1 MARVRRLRRTGGWA
15 GSSAD
20 ARHLVRAANVELLQD
35 VVGALGET
43 SDKAPAVGAGVGAW
57 AEASVLTTFE
67 AALQAAKMR
76 RGGALLGPRGE
87 RGAAGR
93 AQGLHGQHAA
103 SCMA

>member
-1 MARVRRLRRTGGWA
+1 MARVRRSRRAGGWV
-15 GSSAD
+15 GRSVD
-20 ARHLVRAANVELLQD
+20 AWYLVRAANVVLLQD
-35 VVGALGET
+35 VVGALGGT
-43 SDKAPAVGAGVGAW
+43 SDTAPTVGAGVGAW
-57 AEASVLTTFE
+57 AKASVLTTFE